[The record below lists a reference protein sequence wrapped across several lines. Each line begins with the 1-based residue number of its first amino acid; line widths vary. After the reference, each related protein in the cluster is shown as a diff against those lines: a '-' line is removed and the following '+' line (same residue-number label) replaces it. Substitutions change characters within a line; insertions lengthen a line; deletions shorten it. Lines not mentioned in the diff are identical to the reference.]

1 MKILVIS
8 DNAFIKEKIIEIFKV
23 KDVKCDLFESKDL
36 NFKNSLFIDYLI
48 SEYKLIISAHCKK
61 IFPKKLVESI
71 RCINL
76 HPGYNPYNRGWF
88 PQVFSILNKL
98 PLGATIH
105 EMDEGLDSGDI
116 IFQEEVP
123 IGSSDDSLS
132 LYNKVLQKE
141 INLFQNNFDEIIKGS
156 YKKIKPKSNGNLNLK
171 QDFNNLCKLDLNS
184 IGTMGEHIDLLRALS
199 HGDFENAYFLD
210 EENNQ
215 IKVKIELK
223 KNKINGF

>member
-116 IFQEEVP
+116 ISQQK
-123 IGSSDDSLS
+123 IHINSSDDSLS

-141 INLFQNNFDEIIKGS
+141 INLFQNNFDKIIEGS
-156 YKKIKPKSNGNLNLK
+156 YIKIKPKSKGNLNLK
-171 QDFNNLCKLDLNS
+171 KDFNNLCKLDLNS
-184 IGTMGEHIDLLRALS
+184 MGTMGEHIDLLRALS
-199 HGDFENAYFLD
+199 HGDFKNAYFLD
-210 EENNQ
+210 NENKK
-215 IKVKIELK
+215 IRVKIELK
-223 KNKINGF
+223 KEIS

>member
-23 KDVKCDLFESKDL
+23 KNVKCDLFESKDL

-61 IFPKKLVESI
+61 IFPKKLVEST

-116 IFQEEVP
+116 ISQQKVY
-123 IGSSDDSLS
+123 INSSDDSLS

-141 INLFQNNFDEIIKGS
+141 INLFQNNFDKIIEGS
-156 YKKIKPKSNGNLNLK
+156 YIKIKPKLKGNLNLK
-171 QDFNNLCKLDLNS
+171 KDFNNLCKLDLNS
-184 IGTMGEHIDLLRALS
+184 MGTMGEHIDLLRALS
-199 HGDFENAYFLD
+199 HGDFKNAYFLD
-210 EENNQ
+210 NENKK
-215 IKVKIELK
+215 IRVKIELK
-223 KNKINGF
+223 KEIS

>member
-8 DNAFIKEKIIEIFKV
+8 DNTFIKEKIIEVFKV
-23 KDVKCDLFESKDL
+23 KNVKCDLFESKDL

-61 IFPKKLVESI
+61 IFPKKLVEST
-71 RCINL
+71 RCINI

-105 EMDEGLDSGDI
+105 EMDEELDSGDI
-116 IFQEEVP
+116 ISQEKVS
-123 IGSSDDSLS
+123 INSSDDSLS

-141 INLFQNNFDEIIKGS
+141 INLFQNDFDKIIEGS
-156 YKKIKPKSNGNLNLK
+156 YNKIKPKSKGNLNLK
-171 QDFNNLCKLDLNS
+171 KDFNNLCKLDLNS

-199 HGDFENAYFLD
+199 HGDFKNAYFLD
-210 EENNQ
+210 NKNEK
-215 IKVKIELK
+215 IRVKIELK
-223 KNKINGF
+223 KEIC

>member
-8 DNAFIKEKIIEIFKV
+8 DNTFIKEKIIEIFKS
-23 KDVKCDLFESKDL
+23 KNTKCDLFESKDL
-36 NFKNSLFIDYLI
+36 NFKNNLFIDYLI

-61 IFPKKLVESI
+61 IFPKKLVEST

-123 IGSSDDSLS
+123 ISNSDDSLS

-141 INLFQNNFDEIIKGS
+141 INLFQNNFDKIIEGS
-156 YKKIKPKSNGNLNLK
+156 YKKTRPKSKGNLNLK
-171 QDFNNLCKLDLNS
+171 KDFDNLCKLDLNN

-210 EENNQ
+210 KENKK

-223 KNKINGF
+223 K

>member
-1 MKILVIS
+1 MKILLIS

-61 IFPKKLVESI
+61 IFPKKLVEST

-123 IGSSDDSLS
+123 IGNSDDSLS

-141 INLFQNNFDEIIKGS
+141 INLFQNNFDKIIEGS
-156 YKKIKPKSNGNLNLK
+156 YIKIKPKSKGNLNLK
-171 QDFNNLCKLDLNS
+171 KDFNNLCKLDLNS
-184 IGTMGEHIDLLRALS
+184 MGTMGEHIDLLRALS
-199 HGDFENAYFLD
+199 HGDFKNAYFLD
-210 EENNQ
+210 NENKK
-215 IKVKIELK
+215 IRVKIELK
-223 KNKINGF
+223 KEIS

>member
-8 DNAFIKEKIIEIFKV
+8 DNTFIKEKIIEVFKV
-23 KDVKCDLFESKDL
+23 KNVKCDLFESKDL

-61 IFPKKLVESI
+61 IFPKKLVEST
-71 RCINL
+71 RCINI

-116 IFQEEVP
+116 ISQEKVS
-123 IGSSDDSLS
+123 INSSDDSLS
-132 LYNKVLQKE
+132 
-141 INLFQNNFDEIIKGS
+141 
-156 YKKIKPKSNGNLNLK
+156 
-171 QDFNNLCKLDLNS
+171 
-184 IGTMGEHIDLLRALS
+184 
-199 HGDFENAYFLD
+199 
-210 EENNQ
+210 
-215 IKVKIELK
+215 
-223 KNKINGF
+223 

>member
-8 DNAFIKEKIIEIFKV
+8 DNTFIKEKIIEIFKS
-23 KDVKCDLFESKDL
+23 KNTKCDLFESKDL
-36 NFKNSLFIDYLI
+36 NFKNNLFIDYLI
-48 SEYKLIISAHCKK
+48 SEYELIISAHCKK
-61 IFPKKLVESI
+61 IFPKKLVEST

-123 IGSSDDSLS
+123 ISNSDDSLS

-141 INLFQNNFDEIIKGS
+141 INLFQNNFDKIIEGS
-156 YKKIKPKSNGNLNLK
+156 YKKIRPKSKGNLNLK
-171 QDFNNLCKLDLNS
+171 KDFDNLCKLDLNN

-210 EENNQ
+210 KENKK

-223 KNKINGF
+223 KEIN

>member
-8 DNAFIKEKIIEIFKV
+8 DNTFIKEKIIEVFKV
-23 KDVKCDLFESKDL
+23 KNVKCDLFESKDL

-61 IFPKKLVESI
+61 IFPKKLVEST
-71 RCINL
+71 RCINI

-105 EMDEGLDSGDI
+105 EMDEELDSGDI
-116 IFQEEVP
+116 ISQEKVS
-123 IGSSDDSLS
+123 INSSDDSLS

-141 INLFQNNFDEIIKGS
+141 INLFQNDLDKIIEGS
-156 YKKIKPKSNGNLNLK
+156 YNKIKPKSKGNLNLK
-171 QDFNNLCKLDLNS
+171 KDFNNLCKLDLNS

-199 HGDFENAYFLD
+199 HGDFKNAYFLD
-210 EENNQ
+210 NKNEK
-215 IKVKIELK
+215 IRVKIELK
-223 KNKINGF
+223 KEIC

>member
-8 DNAFIKEKIIEIFKV
+8 DNTFIKEKIIEVFKV
-23 KDVKCDLFESKDL
+23 KNVKCDLFESKDL

-61 IFPKKLVESI
+61 IFPKKLVEST
-71 RCINL
+71 RCINI

-116 IFQEEVP
+116 ISQEKVS
-123 IGSSDDSLS
+123 INSSDDSLS

-141 INLFQNNFDEIIKGS
+141 INLFQNDFDKIIEGS
-156 YKKIKPKSNGNLNLK
+156 YNKIKPKSKGNLNLK
-171 QDFNNLCKLDLNS
+171 KDFNNLCKLDLNS

-199 HGDFENAYFLD
+199 HGDFKNAYFLD
-210 EENNQ
+210 NKNEK
-215 IKVKIELK
+215 IRVKIELK
-223 KNKINGF
+223 KEIC

>member
-8 DNAFIKEKIIEIFKV
+8 DNTFIKEKIIEIFKS
-23 KDVKCDLFESKDL
+23 KNIKCDLFESKDL

-48 SEYKLIISAHCKK
+48 SEYELIISAHCKK
-61 IFPKKLVESI
+61 IFPKKLVEST

-223 KNKINGF
+223 KIK